1 VCVHDVRLLEL
12 QHLGQVVGK
21 GGHVGPEVIFGY
33 GRRRAGGH
41 MYHLVAGRCCHPLSQ
56 VSIVTPGVDRDCVPV
71 PDEARRQLGNVD
83 VLAARVDA
91 TNGGQRAGVFRNQG
105 YPHGTSPS
113 F

>member
-1 VCVHDVRLLEL
+1 
-12 QHLGQVVGK
+12 
-21 GGHVGPEVIFGY
+21 
-33 GRRRAGGH
+33 
-41 MYHLVAGRCCHPLSQ
+41 
-56 VSIVTPGVDRDCVPV
+56 V